1 VSTSIVGRRGGFFEG
16 RREGMRSAGYPLCC
30 APVRILAIA
39 ILLAACGDGGDQP
52 RGDGGGADA
61 AIDQSA
67 SDAPLF
73 DAGADAAIPKLKLDL
88 ASTSVSGISSG
99 GYMAVQ
105 FHVAFSSM
113 MKGAAIFAAGPYN
126 CSKGSI
132 QTALGTCA
140 NGSPDVASLVTIT
153 NQYAQAGSIDDPSAL
168 ASQRIFIFG
177 GADDPVV
184 APSVVDALH
193 DYYASFVSSSSI
205 DYVSRRAGTTH
216 TWPTL
221 AYGNSC
227 DTLASP
233 YLGKCSYDGAG
244 AALQQI
250 FGTLA
255 APAATPSG
263 AIVTIPQGAFIA
275 DPGAASLDDTAYA
288 YVPQSCSSGDTCKL
302 HISFHGCLQGA
313 SMVGDAFYAHAGLN
327 EWADTNHIVVLYPQA
342 SKSTA
347 NPEGCWDWWGYT
359 GADFAKKT
367 GPQMAMVRAMMSGI
381 AM

>member
-1 VSTSIVGRRGGFFEG
+1 
-16 RREGMRSAGYPLCC
+16 M
-30 APVRILAIA
+30 RILVLATV
-39 ILLAACGDGGDQP
+39 LAACGGGGDNP
-52 RGDGGGADA
+52 SDAGADA
-61 AIDQSA
+61 SA
-67 SDAPLF
+67 DHATTSDAQLF
-73 DAGADAAIPKLKLDL
+73 DVAGDAAIPKLKLDL
-88 ASTSVSGISSG
+88 TSTSVSGISSG

-113 MKGAAIFAAGPYN
+113 MKGAAIFAAGPYD

-132 QTALGTCA
+132 QTALGTCST
-140 NGSPDVASLVTIT
+140 GSPDVASLVTIT

-168 ASQRIFIFG
+168 ASQRVFIFG

-184 APSVVDALH
+184 APTVVDALH
-193 DYYASFVSSSSI
+193 DYYASFVATSSI
-205 DYVSRRAGTTH
+205 DYVSRRAGTSH

-221 AYGNSC
+221 AYGAPC
-227 DTLASP
+227 DTLSSP

-275 DPGAASLDDTAYA
+275 DPGAASLDDVAYA

-302 HISFHGCLQGA
+302 HVSFHGCLQGA
-313 SMVGDAFYAHAGLN
+313 SLVGDAFYAHAGLN

-342 SKSTA
+342 TKSTA

-381 AM
+381 TAP

>member
-1 VSTSIVGRRGGFFEG
+1 
-16 RREGMRSAGYPLCC
+16 M
-30 APVRILAIA
+30 RILAFA
-39 ILLAACGDGGDQP
+39 TLLAACGGGGDNP
-52 RGDGGGADA
+52 SDGGADA
-61 AIDQSA
+61 STDQVA
-67 SDAPLF
+67 TNDAPLF
-73 DAGADAAIPKLKLDL
+73 DVGADAATPKLKLDL
-88 ASTSVSGISSG
+88 SSTSVSGISSG

-113 MKGAAIFAAGPYN
+113 MKGAAIFAAGPYD
-126 CSKGSI
+126 CSQGSI
-132 QTALGTCA
+132 QTALGTCST
-140 NGSPDVASLVTIT
+140 GSPDVASLVAIT
-153 NQYAQAGSIDDPSAL
+153 KQYAQAGSIDDPSAL
-168 ASQRIFIFG
+168 ASQRVFIFG

-193 DYYASFVSSSSI
+193 DYYASFVATSSI
-205 DYVSRRAGTTH
+205 DYVSRRPATTH

-221 AYGNSC
+221 EYGAPC
-227 DTLASP
+227 DTLSSP
-233 YLGKCSYDGAG
+233 YLGKCDYDGAG

-255 APAATPSG
+255 APAVTPSG

-275 DPGAASLDDTAYA
+275 DPGAASLDTVAYA

-342 SKSTA
+342 IKSTA

-381 AM
+381 AK

>member
-1 VSTSIVGRRGGFFEG
+1 MPFSVASLPRGGPACFRQGET
-16 RREGMRSAGYPLCC
+16 RRF
-30 APVRILAIA
+30 LAFV
-39 ILLAACGDGGDQP
+39 LVFVGCGGGGVQPGPDGGST
-52 RGDGGGADA
+52 DA
-61 AIDQSA
+61 ALDQLVESA
-67 SDAPLF
+67 SF
-73 DAGADAAIPKLKLDL
+73 DAGVDAPIPKNLTLDL
-88 ASTSVSGISSG
+88 SSTSVSGISSG

-113 MKGAAIFAAGPYN
+113 MKGAAIFAAGPYD
-126 CSKGSI
+126 CSNGSV
-132 QTALGTCA
+132 QTALGSCST
-140 NGSPDVASLVTIT
+140 GSPAVNVASLVAVTK
-153 NQYAQAGSIDDPSAL
+153 QYAQAGAIDDPSGL
-168 ASQRIFIFG
+168 ASQRVFIFG

-193 DYYASFVSSSSI
+193 DYYASFVAASSI

-221 AYGNSC
+221 TYGNPC

-233 YLGKCSYDGAG
+233 YLGACNYDGAG

-255 APAATPSG
+255 APAAVPSG
-263 AIVTIPQGAFIA
+263 TIVSISQAAFIA

-288 YVPQSCSSGDTCKL
+288 YIPASCSSGDTCKL

-313 SMVGDAFYAHAGLN
+313 SLVGDAFYAHAGLN

-342 SKSTA
+342 TKSTA

-367 GPQMAMVRAMMSGI
+367 APQMSMVRAMMSGL
-381 AM
+381 AK